1 MSSEGTQLIRVIR
14 TAQYGM
20 THARMLT
27 ALIAAGAARDLLA
40 RGPEIPVSDP
50 RDEELLSCH
59 GHFSHSAMPRPMIH
73 SLSVSERKS
82 SSSVKRVTTCL

>member
-1 MSSEGTQLIRVIR
+1 VQALSSEGTQLIRVIR

-40 RGPEIPVSDP
+40 RGPEIPVST
-50 RDEELLSCH
+50 R
-59 GHFSHSAMPRPMIH
+59 AT
-73 SLSVSERKS
+73 KS
-82 SSSVKRVTTCL
+82 F